1 MTEKA
6 GGAELREKLNGETAK
21 LPWSELQRHFANGA
35 IIKVTVANDLVDV
48 AVAMAQDD
56 TAVIAAGMEAG
67 TIVRASE
74 EDARQWEQ
82 NGQSLWV
89 VVVAPW
95 VLVQEVVEH

>member
-1 MTEKA
+1 VTEKD
-6 GGAELREKLNGETAK
+6 GCGELREKLNNETAK
-21 LPWSELQRHFANGA
+21 LPWAELQRHFANGA
-35 IIKVTVANDLVDV
+35 IIKVAAANDLVDV
-48 AVAMAQDD
+48 AVAMAMDD

-82 NGQSLWV
+82 NDRPLWA

-95 VLVQEVVEH
+95 VLVQEVTGY

>member
-1 MTEKA
+1 MTEEVNS
-6 GGAELREKLNGETAK
+6 GELREKLNAETAK
-21 LPWSELQRHFANGA
+21 LPWTELQRHFASGA
-35 IIKVTVANDLVDV
+35 IVKVAVESDLVDV

-67 TIVRASE
+67 TIVRASA
-74 EDARQWEQ
+74 EDAQRWEQ
-82 NGQSLWV
+82 DDRLLWV